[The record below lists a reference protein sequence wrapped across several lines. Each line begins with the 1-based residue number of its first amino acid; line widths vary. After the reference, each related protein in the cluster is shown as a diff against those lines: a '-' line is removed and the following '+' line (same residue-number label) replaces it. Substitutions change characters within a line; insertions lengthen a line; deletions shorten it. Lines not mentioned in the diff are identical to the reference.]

1 MCFDNLRRST
11 VFEFCNIINKNQ
23 IARHLSVQQNE
34 SVPMISSAVTISL
47 VEQARGGPFV
57 LWDDLAAGVRTAKEL
72 GYDAV
77 EIFAP
82 GPDAV
87 DRAELKSLLEETG
100 LKCAAVG
107 TGAGMVINQLS
118 LTDTN
123 PEKRQAAIDFV
134 KSMIDFGGEF
144 SAPAIIGS
152 MQGRWTAELPKAEAL
167 KSLGNAL
174 VELGKYAEQYN
185 VPLIYEPLNR
195 YETNLCNTMA
205 DGVELLESQSIS
217 NVVLLADLFH
227 MNIEETT
234 IAQGLLDGGK
244 HIGHVHFV
252 DSNRRPA
259 GNGHMDYAPI
269 VAALKEIDYSDY
281 ASAEA
286 FAWPD
291 PKSAATQT
299 IEKFNEL
306 FR

>member
-1 MCFDNLRRST
+1 
-11 VFEFCNIINKNQ
+11 
-23 IARHLSVQQNE
+23 
-34 SVPMISSAVTISL
+34 MISSAVTISL
-47 VEQARGGPFV
+47 VEEARGGPFV
-57 LWDDLAAGVRTAKEL
+57 LWDDLAASVHTAKEL

-107 TGAGMVINQLS
+107 TGAGMVISQLS
-118 LTDTN
+118 LTDTDST
-123 PEKRQAAIDFV
+123 KRQAAIDFV

-152 MQGRWTAELPKAEAL
+152 MQGRWTAGLPKDDAL
-167 KSLGNAL
+167 KLLGHAL
-174 VELGKYAEQYN
+174 TELGEYAGKHN

-195 YETNLCNTMA
+195 YETNLCCTMA
-205 DGVELLESQSIS
+205 DGVQLLESESIS

-227 MNIEETT
+227 MNIEETS
-234 IAQGLLDGGK
+234 IAQGILDGGK

-259 GNGHMDYAPI
+259 GNGHMNYEPI
-269 VAALKEIDYSDY
+269 VAALKEINFTAY

-286 FAWPD
+286 FPWPD
-291 PKSAATQT
+291 PFAAAKQT
-299 IEKFNEL
+299 IEMFHKL
-306 FR
+306 FRSSTTSSL

>member
-1 MCFDNLRRST
+1 
-11 VFEFCNIINKNQ
+11 
-23 IARHLSVQQNE
+23 
-34 SVPMISSAVTISL
+34 MISSAVTISL

-57 LWDDLAAGVRTAKEL
+57 LWDDLAASVRTAKEL

-87 DRAELKSLLEETG
+87 DRAELATLLAETG

-107 TGAGMVINQLS
+107 TGAGMVISQLS
-118 LTDTN
+118 LTDTDTA
-123 PEKRQAAIDFV
+123 KRQSAIDFV
-134 KSMIDFGGEF
+134 KSMIAFGGEF

-152 MQGRWTAELPKAEAL
+152 MQGRWSADLPKDDALKLLGEAL
-167 KSLGNAL
+167 S
-174 VELGKYAEQYN
+174 ELGEYAGKYN

-195 YETNLCNTMA
+195 YETNLCNTMS
-205 DGVELLESQSIS
+205 DGVQLIESQSIS

-227 MNIEETT
+227 MNIEETC
-234 IAQGLLDGGK
+234 IAQGIKDGGK

-259 GNGHMDYAPI
+259 GNGHMNYEPI
-269 VAALKEIDYSDY
+269 VAALNEINFTAY

-286 FAWPD
+286 FPWPD
-291 PKSAATQT
+291 PNAAAKQT
-299 IEKFNEL
+299 IEMFQKL

>member
-1 MCFDNLRRST
+1 
-11 VFEFCNIINKNQ
+11 
-23 IARHLSVQQNE
+23 
-34 SVPMISSAVTISL
+34 MISSAVTISL

-57 LWDDLAAGVRTAKEL
+57 LWDDLAAGVRLAKEL

-82 GPDAV
+82 GPEAV
-87 DRAELKSLLEETG
+87 DRGQFKSLLEETG

-107 TGAGMVINQLS
+107 TGAGMVISQLS
-118 LTDTN
+118 LTDT
-123 PEKRQAAIDFV
+123 EAAKRQAAIDFV

-152 MQGRWTAELPKAEAL
+152 MQGRWTTDLPKDKALKLLGEAL
-167 KSLGNAL
+167 S
-174 VELGKYAEQYN
+174 ELGEYAKQYN

-205 DGVELLESQSIS
+205 DGVQLIESQSIT

-227 MNIEETT
+227 MNIEETC
-234 IAQGLLDGGK
+234 IAQGLKDGGR

-259 GNGHMDYAPI
+259 GNGHMNYEPI
-269 VAALKEIDYSDY
+269 VSALEEINYQAY

-286 FAWPD
+286 FPWPD
-291 PKSAATQT
+291 PTAAARQT
-299 IEKFNEL
+299 IEMFQKL

>member
-1 MCFDNLRRST
+1 MSGKR
-11 VFEFCNIINKNQ
+11 
-23 IARHLSVQQNE
+23 E
-34 SVPMISSAVTISL
+34 SMIMISSAVTMSL

-57 LWDDLAAGVRTAKEL
+57 LWDDLAAGVRTAQEL

-82 GPDAV
+82 SSDAV
-87 DRAELKSLLEETG
+87 DRVELKRLLDGTG

-107 TGAGMVINQLS
+107 TGAGMVMQKLS
-118 LTDTN
+118 LTEADPTR
-123 PEKRQAAIDFV
+123 RQAAIEFV
-134 KSMIDFGGEF
+134 KAMIDFGAEF

-152 MQGRWTAELPKAEAL
+152 MQGRWTPELPKPEAL
-167 KSLGNAL
+167 TSLGEAL
-174 VELGKYAEQYN
+174 LELGNYAAAYN

-205 DGVELLESQSIS
+205 QGVALLESQSIK

-227 MNIEETT
+227 MNIEETS
-234 IAQGLLDGGK
+234 IAQGLRDGGK

-259 GNGHMDYAPI
+259 GNGHMNYEPI
-269 VAALKEIDYSDY
+269 VAVLQELNYSGY

-286 FAWPD
+286 FPWPD
-291 PKSAATQT
+291 SASAAKQT
-299 IEKFNEL
+299 IEMFHKL